1 VSFLIELFYGAL
13 ILFLTIIVVSF
24 CFNPNTHIND
34 TQKCTGEIAYNVL
47 DIDTTKHDG
56 VVEFKDVQERI
67 TMVDGVISTRV
78 IFGQPGKGYA
88 KNLEG
93 DYFI

>member
-1 VSFLIELFYGAL
+1 LNLFFTEQL
-13 ILFLTIIVVSF
+13 FFLTIIVFSF
-24 CFNPNTHIND
+24 CLNPNPNPND
-34 TQKCTGEIAYNVL
+34 THKCTGDIAYNVL